1 MCLCS
6 LPTGDYAICVG
17 SCAPGRDSAKIVP
30 AGWGANAE
38 KDIASIKSSVKLATS
53 VNCACTKCGDFDE
66 LKSLPLYKKGGCK
79 VAADHMGLSQY
90 PS

>member
-1 MCLCS
+1 M
-6 LPTGDYAICVG
+6 CVG
-17 SCAPGRDSAKIVP
+17 SCVPTGAIVP
-30 AGWGANAE
+30 DGFGANAE

-66 LKSLPLYKKGGCK
+66 LKSWVAYKKGGCK

>member
-17 SCAPGRDSAKIVP
+17 SCDPTGAIVP
-30 AGWGANAE
+30 DGFGANAE

-66 LKSLPLYKKGGCK
+66 LKSWVAYDKGGCK
-79 VAADHMGLSQY
+79 VAAEHMGLSQY